1 MSTRMCSFAPGQSKP
16 FHAGKTKFKGDIY
29 AEFSLPGINSRRGS
43 DHGVGDPGQPP
54 DHRIERADAN
64 SPFGVA
70 VEPDIEQLG
79 GLAQLGAML
88 ASLMTFAIRS

>member
-29 AEFSLPGINSRRGS
+29 AEFSLPGIDSRRGS
-43 DHGVGDPGQPP
+43 DHGVGDPGHPL
-54 DHRIERADAN
+54 IIASSCSSN

-79 GLAQLGAML
+79 GLAQLGAMP